1 MFQPSKLYTMKL
13 KTGVDLI
20 EIERIRASIEQHGE
34 KFLQRIYTPREL
46 DICAGNIA
54 SLAARFA
61 AKEAVAKTIG
71 TGIGAVGFR
80 DIEILRDENRAPVL
94 YLHGSAQTLSTQFE
108 LKTWSLSLSHTE
120 SHAIAM
126 VVAIGE

>member
-1 MFQPSKLYTMKL
+1 MKL
-13 KTGVDLI
+13 RTGVDLI
-20 EIERIRASIEQHGE
+20 EIERIRASITQHGE

-46 DICAGNIA
+46 DICAENIA

-61 AKEAVAKTIG
+61 AKEAVAKTLG

-94 YLHGSAQTLSTQFE
+94 YLHGAAQE
-108 LKTWSLSLSHTE
+108 LAAMLGLENWSISLSHTKT
-120 SHAIAM
+120 HAIAM
-126 VVAIGE
+126 VVAIGK